1 MIGYAVFGLT
11 LLAAAPA
18 YANWLDNAWTDG
30 TVGRTGGPAITLGS
44 DGVIL
49 VMPAA
54 TLVAAHAEGVE
65 TQAAVTLFIERYGQ
79 HCSDVIDLG
88 RKQNLRV
95 QLFLSNPVDLNDAS
109 EGTQQEVGDALTKI
123 SDRPAKRPAHVQSL
137 FVTAPEHLDFTVD
150 YMPERKA
157 SCVTPGDDDKTS

>member
-1 MIGYAVFGLT
+1 MIGYAAFSLT

-18 YANWLDNAWTDG
+18 YANWLDDAWSDR
-30 TVGRTGGPAITLGS
+30 TVDRTGSPAITLGS
-44 DGVIL
+44 DGVVL

-54 TLVAAHAEGVE
+54 TLAAARAEGVG

-79 HCSDVIDLG
+79 HCSDVIDLD
-88 RKQNLRV
+88 RKQTLHV

-109 EGTQQEVGDALTKI
+109 EGIQDEVGDALTKV
-123 SDRPAKRPAHVQSL
+123 SDRRAKRPPHVQSV
-137 FVTAPEHLDFTVD
+137 FVVAPEHVNFTID
-150 YMPERKA
+150 YVPERKA